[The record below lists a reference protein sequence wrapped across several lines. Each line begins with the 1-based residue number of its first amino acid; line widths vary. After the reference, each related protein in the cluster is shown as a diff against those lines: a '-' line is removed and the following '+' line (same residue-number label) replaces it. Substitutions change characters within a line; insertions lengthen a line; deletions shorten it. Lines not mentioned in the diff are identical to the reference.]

1 MRKQQLKL
9 MTYNKEKQASI
20 TVYLTLILLL
30 VVAILC
36 TVVES
41 ARING
46 ARGIGKSA
54 LTASVDSFY
63 SLYQRELY
71 DTYRIFGYNLN
82 GESGKTAQEQI
93 IEEIST
99 YMEDNLK
106 GIELDTMEVSNIAML
121 TDYEGEIFLNQVLS
135 FMKYSALGE
144 VIKEVLEKLN
154 LYESSED
161 TSEVMEKKLATQE
174 SLGELSKDMLKLM
187 SQVEGV
193 DTDENGVRVTKA
205 GTIKVKNTFAKRIV
219 AKAPSMQALGIN
231 KEIIYNSLSNKYFNI
246 SLALQNSIEYC
257 DKAVA
262 SNKEIERLKKQK
274 EKLEKE
280 KSELEE
286 TIANQSKQSKKGDP
300 EDGNTKDEEGA
311 SSSETAEEKQLKE
324 VEAVLTTVSASIQ
337 EENKSRDKYITL
349 LKDIRE
355 DICDASI
362 NTGLRIED
370 ALNTI
375 SRIEGKSKEIAKE
388 VDGYEEVVE
397 GKKDK
402 IGEELYKE
410 FQEDIVDMKE
420 YIGMQDNSDSLSTSS
435 VISMRPTLIENE
447 KILGEIYTK
456 SSYSITKESESLEGW
471 KKVLQSNKDLL
482 VGYQVSTLR
491 FDYSTLVIEP
501 EIDSPVDHIYSL
513 FTDGILSLVVDDI
526 NSISDG
532 SIKGEN
538 LPSLLASV
546 EPEESGAD
554 CESILEG
561 CKDNQYNSDITNSF
575 ALDNSFVNDLVEQLL
590 LNQYQ
595 MDFFNEFTQCDTQ
608 KADNNSKLN
617 EENAANSK
625 ETSSETKAGD
635 VQAKTLQYELEYII
649 SGHKTDK
656 ENLGSVA
663 TKLILLRT
671 LMNFVYVYTDKEKNA
686 TAYATAAALV
696 GFTCLAPL
704 VTLIKTVILFV
715 WAMVEALVDTYALL
729 DGRSVPLFKSK
740 STFKVT
746 YNDLISMSK
755 KNIAG
760 LASKYPKDQGK
771 IGEFT
776 YSNYLRLFLIMNGTR
791 KNCYRSMDIIQMNM
805 QKVLGDGFYLSNCI
819 FGMEV
824 QAYMKLPEQFITFP
838 FMKRILGET
847 EGYYSFRVR
856 AIDAY

>member
-1 MRKQQLKL
+1 

>member
-1 MRKQQLKL
+1 

-106 GIELDTMEVSNIAML
+106 GIELDTMEVSNIAMF

-135 FMKYSALGE
+135 FMKYSAPGE

-174 SLGELSKDMLKLM
+174 TLGELSKDMLKLM

-355 DICDASI
+355 DICDASF

-420 YIGMQDNSDSLSTSS
+420 YIGMQDNSDSLSASS

-456 SSYSITKESESLEGW
+456 SSYSITKKSESLEGW

-546 EPEESGAD
+546 EPEASEAD

-575 ALDNSFVNDLVEQLL
+575 AVDNSFVNDLVEQLL

-696 GFTCLAPL
+696 GLTCLAPL

-847 EGYYSFRVR
+847 EGYYSFRIR
-856 AIDAY
+856 DIDAY

>member
-1 MRKQQLKL
+1 

-135 FMKYSALGE
+135 FMKYSAPGE

>member
-1 MRKQQLKL
+1 

-41 ARING
+41 ARIKG

-71 DTYRIFGYNLN
+71 DTYRLFGYNLN
-82 GESGKTAQEQI
+82 DESGKTAQEQI

-99 YMEDNLK
+99 YIEDNLK

-135 FMKYSALGE
+135 FMKYSAPGE

-187 SQVEGV
+187 SQVEGI

-205 GTIKVKNTFAKRIV
+205 GAIKVKNTFAKRIV
-219 AKAPSMQALGIN
+219 AKAPSMRALGIN

-246 SLALQNSIEYC
+246 SSALQNSVEYC

-262 SNKEIERLKKQK
+262 CNKEIERLKKQK

-280 KSELEE
+280 KSELEV
-286 TIANQSKQSKKGDP
+286 TIANLSEQLKKEDP
-300 EDGNTKDEEGA
+300 EDGGDTKDEEGA
-311 SSSETAEEKQLKE
+311 SSSETAEEKQLQE
-324 VEAVLTTVSASIQ
+324 IEAALTTVSASIQ

-420 YIGMQDNSDSLSTSS
+420 YIGMQDNSDSLSASS

-546 EPEESGAD
+546 EPEASEAD

-561 CKDNQYNSDITNSF
+561 CKDNQYNSDITNLF
-575 ALDNSFVNDLVEQLL
+575 AVDNSFVNDLVEQLL

-617 EENAANSK
+617 EENVANSK

-696 GFTCLAPL
+696 GLTCLAPL

-771 IGEFT
+771 IGNFT

-847 EGYYSFRVR
+847 EGYYSFRIR
-856 AIDAY
+856 DIDAY

>member
-1 MRKQQLKL
+1 

-135 FMKYSALGE
+135 FMKYSAPGE

-280 KSELEE
+280 KFELEE
-286 TIANQSKQSKKGDP
+286 TIANQSKQSKKEDP

-324 VEAVLTTVSASIQ
+324 VEAALSTVSASIQ

-482 VGYQVSTLR
+482 VGYRVSTLR

-776 YSNYLRLFLIMNGTR
+776 YSNYLRIFLIMNGTR

>member
-1 MRKQQLKL
+1 

-71 DTYRIFGYNLN
+71 DAYRIFGYNLN

-135 FMKYSALGE
+135 FMKYSAPGE

-286 TIANQSKQSKKGDP
+286 TIANQSKQSKKEDP

-324 VEAVLTTVSASIQ
+324 VEAALTTVSASIQ

-420 YIGMQDNSDSLSTSS
+420 YIGMQDNSNSLSTSS